1 MSFHGQMTETSLSS
15 GLRRKEIHIFIDLVR
30 RNKPEYRYLNYLA
43 DLCLSDDSA
52 IHVTQDMIGEVLLKD
67 EENKKLLIR
76 TTMDAT
82 ELDFDQH
89 WDDEEDDRELVK
101 LDWDWDNQGPSTVSP
116 RPVIGRFLLNMF
128 SEHCAN
134 LFAKAEKMILMHSNY
149 YIITN
154 ISLTYFLHF
163 VITDSIL
170 QSTA

>member
-1 MSFHGQMTETSLSS
+1 MIKTSLSS
-15 GLRRKEIHIFIDLVR
+15 GFRRREIHIFIDLVR

-82 ELDFDQH
+82 ELDFDH

-116 RPVIGRFLLNMF
+116 RSLIGPFYPIFL
-128 SEHCAN
+128 AN
-134 LFAKAEKMILMHSNY
+134 IAPTCSSKPRR
-149 YIITN
+149 
-154 ISLTYFLHF
+154 
-163 VITDSIL
+163 
-170 QSTA
+170 

>member
-1 MSFHGQMTETSLSS
+1 MTETSLSS

-101 LDWDWDNQGPSTVSP
+101 LDWDWDKQGPSTVSS
-116 RPVIGRFLLNMF
+116 RPVIGPFLPNMF

>member
-1 MSFHGQMTETSLSS
+1 MLCLMWYTVYIEYGHLNCMHK
-15 GLRRKEIHIFIDLVR
+15 REIHIFIDLVR

-101 LDWDWDNQGPSTVSP
+101 LDWDWDNQGPSTVSRRSLIGPFLPKILANITPTSSSKP
-116 RPVIGRFLLNMF
+116 RR
-128 SEHCAN
+128 
-134 LFAKAEKMILMHSNY
+134 
-149 YIITN
+149 
-154 ISLTYFLHF
+154 
-163 VITDSIL
+163 
-170 QSTA
+170 

>member
-1 MSFHGQMTETSLSS
+1 MIKTSLSS
-15 GLRRKEIHIFIDLVR
+15 GLRRREIHIFIDLVR

-116 RPVIGRFLLNMF
+116 RSLIGPFLP
-128 SEHCAN
+128 EHLAN
-134 LFAKAEKMILMHSNY
+134 
-149 YIITN
+149 ITPT
-154 ISLTYFLHF
+154 S
-163 VITDSIL
+163 SPKPRR
-170 QSTA
+170 

>member
-1 MSFHGQMTETSLSS
+1 MRKTSLSS
-15 GLRRKEIHIFIDLVR
+15 GLRRREIHIFIDLVR

-116 RPVIGRFLLNMF
+116 QSLIGPFYPIFL
-128 SEHCAN
+128 AN
-134 LFAKAEKMILMHSNY
+134 IAPTCSSKPRR
-149 YIITN
+149 
-154 ISLTYFLHF
+154 
-163 VITDSIL
+163 
-170 QSTA
+170 

>member
-1 MSFHGQMTETSLSS
+1 MINIGSSVTRTQTSYGLPS
-15 GLRRKEIHIFIDLVR
+15 GLRRREIHIFIDLVR

-101 LDWDWDNQGPSTVSP
+101 LDWDWDKQGPSTVSP
-116 RPVIGRFLLNMF
+116 
-128 SEHCAN
+128 
-134 LFAKAEKMILMHSNY
+134 
-149 YIITN
+149 
-154 ISLTYFLHF
+154 
-163 VITDSIL
+163 VITVWSGHWL
-170 QSTA
+170 TKYF

>member
-1 MSFHGQMTETSLSS
+1 MRKTSLSS
-15 GLRRKEIHIFIDLVR
+15 GLRRREIHIFIDLVR

-101 LDWDWDNQGPSTVSP
+101 LDWDWDNQGPSTVSLLSL
-116 RPVIGRFLLNMF
+116 IGPLFLPNIF

-134 LFAKAEKMILMHSNY
+134 LFVKAEKMIRMHSNY